1 MVNGSTP
8 KTAQLNVNYI
18 MEHAKPVLDKNLDVL
33 YISFSSGLSGSFNAV
48 RLASEQ
54 LMLDYPDAK
63 IEIVDSLC
71 ASGGEGLLVWMAVQK
86 KNSGA
91 TLEENKE
98 YLENLKLHVKH
109 SFTVADLE
117 YLKRGGRIK
126 ATAAFAAKLLNI
138 KPVLHVDNEGH
149 LVALSKKHGRRAAL
163 NATCENA
170 LVGLDTKANFIT
182 IVSHA
187 DALEDA
193 LYCKD
198 YIEKKYAEM
207 HFDSKVVITPIGP
220 VIGAHS
226 GPGTIAVFTI
236 SEKRQ

>member
-1 MVNGSTP
+1 
-8 KTAQLNVNYI
+8 
-18 MEHAKPVLDKNLDVL
+18 
-33 YISFSSGLSGSFNAV
+33 
-48 RLASEQ
+48 
-54 LMLDYPDAK
+54 
-63 IEIVDSLC
+63 VDSLC

-149 LVALSKKHGRRAAL
+149 LVALAKKHGRRAAL

-170 LVGLDTKANFIT
+170 LAGLDTKAHFIT

-198 YIEKKYAEM
+198 YMEKKYAEM
-207 HFDSKVVITPIGP
+207 HFDSKVVITDIGP

-236 SEKRQ
+236 SDKRQ